1 MRKVKK
7 DITTKEIIETITID
21 IAKYILNLN
30 ISNIEFIDKELKRIE
45 KREADLVAICEID
58 NKKSILHIEIQN
70 NNDSNM
76 IYRML
81 RYYTEIKQL
90 HKNLPVYQYVIY
102 IGKNRLSMENILNC
116 DNINYS
122 YNLLDLAKIDC
133 EKFIEI
139 DTPDALVLAIL
150 CDFKGRDE
158 KEVIK
163 YIITRIR
170 ELIKD
175 DEYTLSKYML
185 ALETLSEN
193 RNLQDKIKEVE
204 AMIREVKLENLP
216 SFQLIAEKNLEKG
229 RIEGRI
235 EGLEQGKKVIVIN
248 AIKKGLDDKLIQEI
262 SGFSL
267 DEIQKLRKSVNE
279 SK

>member
-1 MRKVKK
+1 LKK
-7 DITTKEIIETITID
+7 DITTKDVIETITKD

-30 ISNIEFIDKELKRIE
+30 ISEKIEFIDKELKRIE

-58 NKKSILHIEIQN
+58 NQKSILHIEIQN

-102 IGKNRLSMENILNC
+102 IGKRKLSMKNSLKS

-122 YNLLDLAKIDC
+122 YNLLDLATIDC
-133 EKFIEI
+133 EKFIEM

-150 CDFKGRDE
+150 CDFKGKNE
-158 KEVIK
+158 KDVIK

-170 ELIKD
+170 ELTKD
-175 DEYTLSKYML
+175 DEYKLSQYML

-216 SFQLIAEKNLEKG
+216 SFQLVAERGVQK
-229 RIEGRI
+229 
-235 EGLEQGKKVIVIN
+235 GLEQGKKVIVLN
-248 AIKKGLDDKLIQEI
+248 ALKKGLDENLIQEI
-262 SGFSL
+262 SGFDLETIHQLKKSL
-267 DEIQKLRKSVNE
+267 NE
-279 SK
+279 NSKNL

>member
-1 MRKVKK
+1 VKK